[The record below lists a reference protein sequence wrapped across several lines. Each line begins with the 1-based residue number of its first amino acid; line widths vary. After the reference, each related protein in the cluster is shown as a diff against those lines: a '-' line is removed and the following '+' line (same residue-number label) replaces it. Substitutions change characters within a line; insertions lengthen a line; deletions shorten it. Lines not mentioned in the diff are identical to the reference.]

1 MLAVCSRS
9 LHRNGDYRN
18 PADSVGMG
26 KMWLKYHGYGSR
38 SCGNRVG
45 MEFIHPETPRGHF
58 RNLAND
64 KNSGANRIL
73 DKLSCEMSYAQNV
86 VDSWSSF
93 AIFWS
98 CCKNDDI
105 ATLVKCSTPCQ

>member
-1 MLAVCSRS
+1 
-9 LHRNGDYRN
+9 
-18 PADSVGMG
+18 MG
-26 KMWLKYHGYGSR
+26 IIVIPRILWEWEKCGENTMGR

-45 MEFIHPETPRGHF
+45 MECIHPETPRGHF